1 MDMTNGPIFKS
12 IMFALLVAYVALV
25 SLGVWAAKGG
35 KLPSEPRPGQF
46 ALVDA
51 GGQLI
56 GDTTISKDTSEIA
69 VAFLVNEI
77 QYAAWVSP
85 EGFYSNGLLYDEM
98 GCSGNAYTGFAQNRF
113 LVWLEGLRDGVLYAA
128 SSAAGE
134 ITFYS
139 WWEETE
145 AGGICHNY
153 SVPFAHTDY
162 GVAEPIVNAAIYK
175 KPFHLKYFPAQ

>member
-35 KLPSEPRPGQF
+35 KLTSEPRPGQF

-56 GDTTISKDTSEIA
+56 GDATINKDTSEIA

-77 QYAAWVSP
+77 QYAAGVSP
-85 EGFYSNGLLYDEM
+85 EGFYCNGSPIAT
-98 GCSGNAYTGFAQNRF
+98 CIATG
-113 LVWLEGLRDGVLYAA
+113 A
-128 SSAAGE
+128 SS
-134 ITFYS
+134 S
-139 WWEETE
+139 
-145 AGGICHNY
+145 GGRFTR
-153 SVPFAHTDY
+153 STR
-162 GVAEPIVNAAIYK
+162 
-175 KPFHLKYFPAQ
+175 